1 MTIGRVVGMW
11 LRANQKND
19 GTNILLMKTLKF
31 KDFKAK
37 WILEGVKTAT
47 MRLFD
52 DKDLK
57 EGDELELI
65 NSDLGEVFSKATITE
80 VVYKKLNEIDDVDLD
95 GHEKWENKD
104 EMLQSLKKYYGDK
117 VDWDTMVKVVKFKL
131 TP

>member
-1 MTIGRVVGMW
+1 
-11 LRANQKND
+11 
-19 GTNILLMKTLKF
+19 MKTLKF

>member
-52 DKDLK
+52 DKELK
-57 EGDELELI
+57 DGDELELI

>member
-1 MTIGRVVGMW
+1 VTIGRVVGMW

-65 NSDLGEVFSKATITE
+65 NSDSGEVFSKATITE

>member
-52 DKDLK
+52 DKELK
-57 EGDELELI
+57 DGDELELI
-65 NSDLGEVFSKATITE
+65 NSDSGEVFSKATITE

>member
-1 MTIGRVVGMW
+1 MW

>member
-1 MTIGRVVGMW
+1 
-11 LRANQKND
+11 
-19 GTNILLMKTLKF
+19 MKTLKF

-52 DKDLK
+52 DKELK
-57 EGDELELI
+57 DGDELELI
-65 NSDLGEVFSKATITE
+65 NSDSGEVFSKATITE

>member
-1 MTIGRVVGMW
+1 MW

-52 DKDLK
+52 DKELK
-57 EGDELELI
+57 DGDELELI
-65 NSDLGEVFSKATITE
+65 NSDSGEVFSKATITE